1 MQDHLISP
9 SSEQPESQPLLI
21 ESSLDERKQEQWTTY
36 PNQSDYTRSTLSTG
50 TLLLVAGA
58 TILSILAAVSFF
70 VFTGTLDRHSAQ
82 TTVQFAPFQIQHS
95 WGAYTPYFPVKPY
108 IPPPSHCHITQV
120 NIIQRHGARF
130 PTLGAAARIVTSII
144 KLQSA
149 THYTDPRLT
158 FLTNYT
164 YALGANDLVPFGAS
178 QSQEAG
184 QETFQRYSCLI
195 SKTNLPFV
203 RSSGGT
209 RVVESATNWTLGFS
223 VASRYAYNPVLSVIL
238 PEHLNDT
245 LDDKMCPNAG
255 SSVAQTHLWS
265 SIYGA
270 PVADRLNAQAPGA
283 SLSAEDIPNLI
294 QLCALETV
302 ATGTLSPFCAIF
314 TQAEFAQFEYW
325 ADLEKYYR
333 TGYGQALGPV
343 QGVGY
348 INELLARL
356 TGLPVKDN
364 TQTNRTLDSS
374 PLTFPLN
381 RTLYVDFSHDN
392 EMIAIYAAL
401 GLFKQPVPLDPTKPD
416 PERTWITSHLTPFSG
431 RMVTERLSCR
441 IPGSRRT
448 RMEANVYVR
457 ILVDDALQPLEFC
470 GANKDGMCE
479 LDAFVES
486 QAYAR
491 NDGEGDF
498 EKCYA

>member
-1 MQDHLISP
+1 MH
-9 SSEQPESQPLLI
+9 ESQPLLI
-21 ESSLDERKQEQWTTY
+21 PSSTANHLITPSSR
-36 PNQSDYTRSTLSTG
+36 TLV
-50 TLLLVAGA
+50 LFAGV
-58 TILSILAAVSFF
+58 IMLSIFAFHCIYN
-70 VFTGTLDRHSAQ
+70 GAQ
-82 TTVQFAPFQIQHS
+82 TAPPKIQQS

-108 IPPPSHCHITQV
+108 IPPPPHCHITQV

-130 PTLGAAARIVTSII
+130 PTLGAAARILSSLTQ
-144 KLQSA
+144 LQSA
-149 THYTDPRLT
+149 TNYTDPRLA

-164 YALGANDLVPFGAS
+164 YTLGVNDLVPFGAS

-184 QETFQRYSCLI
+184 QETFRRYPRLI

-223 VASRYAYNPVLSVIL
+223 IASHYAYNPVLSVVL

-255 SSVAQTHLWS
+255 SSNTQTGLWG

-270 PVADRLNAQAPGA
+270 PIAHRLNAQAPGA
-283 SLSAEDIPNLI
+283 NLAAEDISNLI
-294 QLCALETV
+294 PLCAFETV
-302 ATGTLSPFCAIF
+302 ATGTLSPFCSIF
-314 TQAEFAQFEYW
+314 TEDEFAQFEYW
-325 ADLEKYYR
+325 ADLDKYYG

-356 TGLPVKDN
+356 TGTPVQDN
-364 TQTNRTLDSS
+364 TQTNRTLNSS
-374 PLTFPLN
+374 PITFPLN
-381 RTLYVDFSHDN
+381 RTLYADFSHDN

-401 GLFKQPVPLDPTKPD
+401 GLFKQPVPLDPTNPN
-416 PERTWITSHLTPFSG
+416 PERTWITSHLTPFSA
-431 RMVTERLSCR
+431 RMVTERVSCH
-441 IPGSRRT
+441 IPPAQ
-448 RMEANVYVR
+448 MEANIYVR

-470 GANKDGMCE
+470 GANGDGMCE
-479 LDAFVES
+479 LKAFVES